1 MRLAII
7 ADIHGNADAL
17 GAVLADLRQHGADRL
32 IVNGDVVNRGPDSVE
47 VMETLLGQPG
57 VSFSLGNHDDLLRL
71 WEQRSETLPSDWFAD
86 PFWGATDWSARQ
98 LDRAG
103 LLHVPADWPMALT
116 VSHPELPDVRIA
128 HGTADHY
135 RESLSEKTPVDRVQA
150 LRSQGKNE
158 AAVLVGSHIHRPA
171 QATID
176 GTLVLNTGA
185 VGAPANRDPR
195 AQYLLLSVTAQ
206 GWVPELRAV
215 PYDRQGVLRRF
226 ETSGLLRTGLSAQI
240 FRDEVITARS
250 LYTPFWQW
258 TEEGDLPR
266 TPSTWATFLQLF
278 Q

>member
-17 GAVLADLRQHGADRL
+17 NAVLTDVRQQGVDRL

-47 VMETLLGQPG
+47 VMETLLDWPD

-71 WEQRSETLPSDWFAD
+71 WDARSGQLPLDWFAD
-86 PFWGATDWSARQ
+86 PVWGATDWSARQ
-98 LDRAG
+98 LDAAG
-103 LLHVPADWPMALT
+103 LLHVPDQWPMVLT
-116 VSHPELPDVRIA
+116 VSQPGMPDVRIA

-135 RESLSEKTPVDRVQA
+135 RESLSERTPVARVQV
-150 LRSQGKNE
+150 LRSQGAGE
-158 AAVLVGSHIHRPA
+158 AGVLVGSHIHRPA
-171 QATID
+171 QAIID

-195 AQYLLLSVTAQ
+195 AQYLMLSASAQ
-206 GWVPELRAV
+206 GWIPEFRAI

-226 ETSGLLRTGLSAQI
+226 ETSGLLDTGLSAQI
-240 FRDEVITARS
+240 FRDEVISARS

-258 TEEGDLPR
+258 TEEGNHPR
-266 TPSTWATFLQLF
+266 TPATWALFLRQF
-278 Q
+278 E